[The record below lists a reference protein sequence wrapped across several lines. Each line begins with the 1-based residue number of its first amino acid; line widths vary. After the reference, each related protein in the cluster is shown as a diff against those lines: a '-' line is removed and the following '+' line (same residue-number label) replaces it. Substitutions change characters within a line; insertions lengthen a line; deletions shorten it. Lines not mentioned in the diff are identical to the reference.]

1 MQEIKVKV
9 YAKINLDLKIKGT
22 YDDGYH
28 KLDMLMT
35 SIDIY
40 DIVFAKKSLENVV
53 TMDGKVQDDNNTAK
67 KALNLL
73 ELAYGYSMRVDIKKN
88 IPFSAGLGGSS
99 ADASAVFYCYS
110 KLYGIELESMHKL
123 AMQVGADVVYMLYGG
138 AKHVRCKG
146 EMLSLAEY
154 SRKYLVIAQKE
165 VGASTKEVYNL
176 YDKILNKDNYIENDL
191 QSAAISLCPS
201 ILYTI
206 NDLKKYSNKVYM
218 TGSGSAVVAEFDD
231 MKKAN
236 NCADS
241 LKDYLFKKALITKD
255 IGIEII

>member
-1 MQEIKVKV
+1 MDEIKVKV

-22 YDDGYH
+22 YEDGYH

-35 SIDIY
+35 SVDVY
-40 DIVFAKKSLENVV
+40 DIVHATKNLESIV
-53 TMDGKVQDDNNTAK
+53 TMDGVVQDDNNTAK

-73 ELAYGYSMRVDIKKN
+73 ELAYGYSMSVDIKKN

-110 KLYGIELESMHKL
+110 KLYGIDLESMHKL
-123 AMQVGADVVYMLYGG
+123 AMQVGSDVVYMLYGG

-146 EMLSLAEY
+146 EMISLAEY
-154 SRKYLVIAQKE
+154 SQKYLVIAQKE

-176 YDKILNKDNYIENDL
+176 YDKILNRDNYIENDL

-201 ILYTI
+201 ILDTI
-206 NDLKKYSNKVYM
+206 NDLKQYSNKVYM
-218 TGSGSAVVAEFDD
+218 TGSGSAVVAEFED
-231 MKKAN
+231 MKKAIDCEN
-236 NCADS
+236 S
-241 LKDYLFKKALITKD
+241 LSGYLFKKALITKD
-255 IGIEII
+255 TGIEII